1 MLPGEAKTALEVGFV
16 VITAS
21 ARPIAMQHR
30 RQAVHTLR
38 RLLSG
43 VLANSDREHCP
54 HESLDVSYF
63 RGCALGAVDDGFG
76 VRSKIFCQIPLA
88 RHTEPNKFG
97 SIADSEQVFRG
108 PLGPRETSTHDRA
121 VVERDFSCHCRR
133 GNGGAVVVVVA
144 W

>member
-1 MLPGEAKTALEVGFV
+1 
-16 VITAS
+16 
-21 ARPIAMQHR
+21 MQHR

-54 HESLDVSYF
+54 HESLAFSHF

-76 VRSKIFCQIPLA
+76 VISKIFCQIPLA
-88 RHTEPNKFG
+88 RHAEPNKFG

-108 PLGPRETSTHDRA
+108 PLGPVETRAHDRA

-133 GNGGAVVVVVA
+133 GKGGAVVVVVA

>member
-1 MLPGEAKTALEVGFV
+1 
-16 VITAS
+16 
-21 ARPIAMQHR
+21 MQHR
-30 RQAVHTLR
+30 RQAVYTLR

-54 HESLDVSYF
+54 HESLDVSNF

-76 VRSKIFCQIPLA
+76 VRSKIFCQIPLT

-108 PLGPRETSTHDRA
+108 PLGPVETRAHDRA
-121 VVERDFSCHCRR
+121 VVERDSPCHCRR

>member
-1 MLPGEAKTALEVGFV
+1 
-16 VITAS
+16 
-21 ARPIAMQHR
+21 MQNR

-54 HESLDVSYF
+54 HESLDVSHF

-108 PLGPRETSTHDRA
+108 PLGLVETRAHDRA

>member
-1 MLPGEAKTALEVGFV
+1 M
-16 VITAS
+16 S
-21 ARPIAMQHR
+21 PI
-30 RQAVHTLR
+30 
-38 RLLSG
+38 SG
-43 VLANSDREHCP
+43 VVRW
-54 HESLDVSYF
+54 
-63 RGCALGAVDDGFG
+63 ALGAVDDGFG

-108 PLGPRETSTHDRA
+108 PLGPVEARAHDRA

-133 GNGGAVVVVVA
+133 GNGGAVVVAVA